1 LGPSGYSLA
10 VGTLLGTVPS
20 LIGDTQAQASAVLT
34 AAGLAL
40 GTVSYEQPGPT
51 ARFNGRSSVSCLSG
65 GLADILPSRDAEMRG
80 AWWARRALV
89 TS

>member
-51 ARFNGRSSVSCLSG
+51 ARL
-65 GLADILPSRDAEMRG
+65 
-80 AWWARRALV
+80 
-89 TS
+89 